1 LRAFFE
7 GALIMTDF
15 AGLEAHFGAKN
26 YAPLPV
32 TIVRGAGV
40 YVWDE
45 AGRRYIDMMGAYSA
59 ASFGHCHP
67 RLVKALTEQAQ
78 HLDTISRAYFSDR
91 LGPFLERACALTN
104 MDVALPMNS
113 GAEAVET
120 AIKAAR
126 KWAYKVKGVPAGRA
140 EIIVPEGNFHGR
152 TVAIVG
158 FSSNAQYRDGFGPFP
173 PGFRH
178 VPFGDASALAAAIT
192 PDTAAFLIEP
202 IQGEGGIN
210 VPPSGY
216 LAATARICK
225 ANNVLLLCDEIQT
238 GLGRTGALLACQH
251 EGVAPDALMLGK
263 ALGGG
268 LLPVSLF
275 LARRE
280 VMQVFTPGDHGS
292 TFGGN
297 PIASAVGLAAL
308 DTLIDE
314 RLIERAAIVG
324 AHLLDRLAS
333 IKNPVIRE
341 VRGCGLFAG
350 VELHRNMAS
359 TDTVIRRLLKAGV
372 LTKDT
377 HRNTIRFAPPLIIE
391 EAQVDWAVDRL
402 TEVLDEVRVE
412 VAASVVP
419 ENLQ

>member
-1 LRAFFE
+1 
-7 GALIMTDF
+7 MTDF
-15 AGLEAHFGAKN
+15 AGLEARFGAGN

-78 HLDTISRAYFSDR
+78 RLDTISRAYFSDR
-91 LGPFLERACALTN
+91 LGPFLAKAAALTG
-104 MDVALPMNS
+104 MDAALPMNS

-120 AIKAAR
+120 ALKAAR
-126 KWAYKVKGVPAGRA
+126 KWAYRVKGVPTDRA
-140 EIIVPEGNFHGR
+140 EIIVAEGNFHGR
-152 TVAIVG
+152 TISIVG
-158 FSSNAQYRDGFGPFP
+158 FSSQAQYRDGFGPFS
-173 PGFRH
+173 PGFTR

-192 PDTAAFLIEP
+192 PDTAAFLVEP

-210 VPPSGY
+210 VPPPGY
-216 LAATARICK
+216 LAEAARICK
-225 ANNVLLLCDEIQT
+225 ANNVLLLCDEIQS
-238 GLGRTGALLACQH
+238 GLGRTGRLLACQH
-251 EGVAPDALMLGK
+251 EGVTPDGLMLGK

-268 LLPVSLF
+268 MLPVSLF

-314 RLIERAAIVG
+314 RLIERAATVG
-324 AHLLDRLAS
+324 AHLLDRLSA
-333 IKNPVIRE
+333 IKNPIIRE
-341 VRGCGLFAG
+341 VRGRGLFAG
-350 VELHRNMAS
+350 VELHDNMAS
-359 TDTVIRRLLKAGV
+359 AGTVISHLLQAGV

-377 HRNTIRFAPPLIIE
+377 HRNTIRFAPPLIINE
-391 EAQVDWAVDRL
+391 SQVDWAVDRL
-402 TEVLDEVRVE
+402 TEVLDEI
-412 VAASVVP
+412 AASTV
-419 ENLQ
+419 QA

>member
-1 LRAFFE
+1 
-7 GALIMTDF
+7 MTDF
-15 AGLEAHFGAKN
+15 AGLEARFGAGN

-78 HLDTISRAYFSDR
+78 RLDTISRAYFSDR
-91 LGPFLERACALTN
+91 LGPFLAKACALTD
-104 MDVALPMNS
+104 MDAALPMNS

-120 AIKAAR
+120 ALKAAR
-126 KWAYKVKGVPAGRA
+126 KWAYKVKGVPTDRAG
-140 EIIVPEGNFHGR
+140 IIAAEGNFHGR
-152 TVAIVG
+152 TISIVG
-158 FSSNAQYRDGFGPFP
+158 FSSQAQYRDGFGPFP
-173 PGFRH
+173 PGFTC

-192 PDTAAFLIEP
+192 PDTAAFLVEP

-210 VPPSGY
+210 VPPPGY
-216 LAATARICK
+216 LAEAARICK
-225 ANNVLLLCDEIQT
+225 ANNVLLLCDEIQS
-238 GLGRTGALLACQH
+238 GLGRTGRLLACQY
-251 EGVAPDALMLGK
+251 EGVTPDGLMLGK

-268 LLPVSLF
+268 MLPVSLF

-308 DTLIDE
+308 NILIDE
-314 RLIERAAIVG
+314 RLIERAATVG
-324 AHLLDRLAS
+324 AHLLARLSA
-333 IKNPVIRE
+333 IKNPIIRE
-341 VRGCGLFAG
+341 VRGRGLFAG
-350 VELHRNMAS
+350 VELHRNMANAG
-359 TDTVIRRLLKAGV
+359 TVISRLLQAGV

-377 HRNTIRFAPPLIIE
+377 HRNTIRFAPPLIIDE
-391 EAQVDWAVDRL
+391 SQVDWAVDRL
-402 TEVLDEVRVE
+402 TEVLDEI
-412 VAASVVP
+412 AASTV
-419 ENLQ
+419 QA

>member
-1 LRAFFE
+1 
-7 GALIMTDF
+7 MTDF
-15 AGLEAHFGAKN
+15 AGLETRFGAGN

-78 HLDTISRAYFSDR
+78 RLDTISRAYFSDR
-91 LGPFLERACALTN
+91 LGPFLAKACALTG
-104 MDVALPMNS
+104 MDAALPMNS

-120 AIKAAR
+120 ALKAAR
-126 KWAYKVKGVPAGRA
+126 KWAYKVKGVPSDRA
-140 EIIVPEGNFHGR
+140 EIIAAEGNFHGR
-152 TVAIVG
+152 TISIIG
-158 FSSNAQYRDGFGPFP
+158 FSSVAQYRDGFGPFP
-173 PGFRH
+173 PGFTL

-192 PDTAAFLIEP
+192 PDTAAFLVEP

-210 VPPSGY
+210 VPPPGY
-216 LAATARICK
+216 LSEVARICK
-225 ANNVLLLCDEIQT
+225 ANNVLLLCDEIQS
-238 GLGRTGALLACQH
+238 GLGRTGRLLACQH
-251 EGVAPDALMLGK
+251 EGVAPDGLMLGK

-268 LLPVSLF
+268 MLPVSLF

-297 PIASAVGLAAL
+297 PIAAAVGLAAL
-308 DTLIDE
+308 DTLFDE
-314 RLIERAAIVG
+314 RLIERAATVG
-324 AHLLDRLAS
+324 AHLLNRLS
-333 IKNPVIRE
+333 LIKNPIIRE
-341 VRGCGLFAG
+341 VRGRGLFAG
-350 VELHRNMAS
+350 IELHRNMAS
-359 TDTVIRRLLKAGV
+359 AGTVIRRLLQAGV

-377 HRNTIRFAPPLIIE
+377 HRNTIRFAPPLIINE
-391 EAQVDWAVDRL
+391 SQVDWAVDRL
-402 TEVLDEVRVE
+402 TEVLEE
-412 VAASVVP
+412 VAASVV
-419 ENLQ
+419 QA